1 MGNPDYNILS
11 FPGLGIGEFQISPV
25 AFTVF
30 GRDIAWYGI
39 IITLGMILAF
49 LYASSRAKFE
59 KISSD
64 DLLDYAIFIIV
75 CGVIGARAYYVLM
88 KIENYN
94 TFYDAIAI
102 WNGGLAIYGG
112 VIGGVLAIIG
122 VSLVK
127 KFNIAKMLDIVAPSC
142 MIGQILG
149 RWGNFMNAEAFG
161 SETTLPWRMGIHQIG
176 YKTYLT
182 PIYVHPTF
190 LYESLWNL
198 VGFVIIHS
206 LYKKKKYDGQV
217 CLMYVVWYGFGRMFI
232 EGLRTDSLMVGSIR
246 ISQLLAFVSCIIG
259 IVLLVVFGTLAK
271 KGKKAKEAVENN
283 TEE

>member
-1 MGNPDYNILS
+1 MENYNILS
-11 FPGLGIGEFQISPV
+11 FPGLGIGEFQLSPV
-25 AFTVF
+25 AFSVL

-39 IITLGMILAF
+39 IITVGMILAF

-64 DLLDYAIFIIV
+64 DLLDYAIFIII
-75 CGVIGARAYYVLM
+75 CGVVGARAYYVLM
-88 KIENYN
+88 KLENYH

-102 WNGGLAIYGG
+102 WNGGLAIYGA
-112 VIGGVLAIIG
+112 VIGGIIAIIG

-127 KFNIAKMLDIVAPSC
+127 KFKILQMLDIVAPAC

-149 RWGNFMNAEAFG
+149 RWGNFVNAEAFG

-176 YKTYLT
+176 HRVYQN

-190 LYESLWNL
+190 IYESLWNL
-198 VGFVIIHS
+198 VGFIIIHCT
-206 LYKKKKYDGQV
+206 YKKKKYNGQIF
-217 CLMYVVWYGFGRMFI
+217 LMYATWYGLGRMFI
-232 EGLRTDSLMVGSIR
+232 EGLRTDSLMVGDIR
-246 ISQLLAFVSCIIG
+246 ISQLVAFVSCIIG

-271 KGKKAKEAVENN
+271 KGKKAEEAVENN